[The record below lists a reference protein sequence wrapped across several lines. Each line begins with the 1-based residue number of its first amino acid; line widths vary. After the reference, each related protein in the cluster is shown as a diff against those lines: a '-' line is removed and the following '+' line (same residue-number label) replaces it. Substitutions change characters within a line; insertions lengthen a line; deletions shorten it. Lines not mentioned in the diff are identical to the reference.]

1 MEVSSS
7 EKFYF
12 RWRKALSTFFLA
24 LFLPIIYLS
33 VINNMYE
40 HLLLGVFN
48 LTIAVLGIWFLG
60 VVSVSKAGIV
70 LYRINRLKWN
80 DVRSAR
86 RVKFLGVSHILIKR
100 HKGFSWWLPLYF
112 TGYRNITDALLE
124 VVPQDN
130 PLREVINEH

>member
-1 MEVSSS
+1 
-7 EKFYF
+7 
-12 RWRKALSTFFLA
+12 
-24 LFLPIIYLS
+24 
-33 VINNMYE
+33 MYE

-60 VVSVSKAGIV
+60 VVSVSKEGIV